1 MILWDKAILKDL
13 TVAANRPDIVFKLN
27 NRTLIIDVSC
37 PRDSNIT
44 LKHTEKVTKY
54 QGWSAS
60 YVGDFC
66 VYILF
71 VVVGAL
77 GIIKEGQTDNV
88 RRIPGNY
95 FIFEIQKSV
104 LLRSMVI
111 LGWL

>member
-1 MILWDKAILKDL
+1 M
-13 TVAANRPDIVFKLN
+13 
-27 NRTLIIDVSC
+27 
-37 PRDSNIT
+37 
-44 LKHTEKVTKY
+44 
-54 QGWSAS
+54 
-60 YVGDFC
+60 GDFC

-111 LGWL
+111 LG